1 MKQPINNK
9 AFFISNVY
17 DETNNSKSAIYKFK
31 VDETGNYKLSC
42 NNATKV
48 CVYNKKFKLIEQATN
63 EMIICLNKNQFVFVE
78 INTLN
83 KKEKFYLNFE
93 KIDRD
98 YTTSYELKIEDNGK
112 NIPLFSSES
121 VDPLKPSLIKM
132 KKRKGGSYIYCN
144 VPESMPLE
152 AINSIIMQ
160 NKDLSG
166 ECFFTCEHSNRT
178 GLKEIY
184 LGYRIVN
191 KNKHDIYVTVKN
203 VGYQV
208 EGSWLGEKSWID
220 YYGIPCT
227 MDCSNFKKEDFE
239 YAGKTYNAHDWFKDY
254 LGFDTNYKPNPIKPT
269 TYKIPSGKYL
279 YVIGGTSNDAY
290 NNINVNNTA
299 NLPLKLN
306 HCANANVLFNVYN
319 GKAVGEFCAYT
330 DVKKIN
336 SKKVVIQNMRRYGE
350 NDDFGGRMGVS
361 KHKGVIDNNPIW
373 IFNDLTPSQNLPVK
387 YYPKYA
393 DKLKDNYK
401 PFEKVE
407 NIVEHE
413 VISDRWFSNLS
424 AQYHHNY
431 VGDDMVSNKVTYKG
445 KEITLSVDMANPAG
459 NVWDFGN
466 WMIEY
471 QENCVFVNQGDKER
485 TIRFSLFN
493 LGSIFYI
500 FKDEKGSVLKCGT
513 TFITCTGRTHCY
525 EIKIK
530 PHSKQVISMQY
541 VLLANNNGSVEHI
554 VELI

>member
-48 CVYNKKFKLIEQATN
+48 CVYNKNFKLIEQATN

-279 YVIGGTSNDAY
+279 YVIGGTSEDAY

-336 SKKVVIQNMRRYGE
+336 SKKVVIPSKYNKLPVTGIGE
-350 NDDFGGRMGVS
+350 FAFLNDENITKIVIPANISTFINSLKVNIGLSLV
-361 KHKGVIDNNPIW
+361 GVISGEFLISKAGLGYL
-373 IFNDLTPSQNLPVK
+373 IVYGGQVFKLDLVMASNVVLCVLAALMYFAVTLLEK
-387 YYPKYA
+387 CIIK
-393 DKLKDNYK
+393 YK
-401 PFEKVE
+401 P
-407 NIVEHE
+407 
-413 VISDRWFSNLS
+413 
-424 AQYHHNY
+424 
-431 VGDDMVSNKVTYKG
+431 
-445 KEITLSVDMANPAG
+445 
-459 NVWDFGN
+459 
-466 WMIEY
+466 
-471 QENCVFVNQGDKER
+471 
-485 TIRFSLFN
+485 
-493 LGSIFYI
+493 
-500 FKDEKGSVLKCGT
+500 
-513 TFITCTGRTHCY
+513 
-525 EIKIK
+525 
-530 PHSKQVISMQY
+530 
-541 VLLANNNGSVEHI
+541 
-554 VELI
+554 